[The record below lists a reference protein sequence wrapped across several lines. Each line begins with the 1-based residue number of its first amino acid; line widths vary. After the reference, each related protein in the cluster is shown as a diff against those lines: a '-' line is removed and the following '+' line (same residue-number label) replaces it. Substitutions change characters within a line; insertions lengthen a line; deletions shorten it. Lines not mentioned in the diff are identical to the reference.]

1 MKMNKIINDPD
12 LMVEEMLEGYLFL
25 HGDRFDEIPGI
36 PKSLR
41 KRKMQPKVTI
51 LIGGGA
57 GNEPWCLG
65 YVGDGLADVM
75 VSGNVY
81 AAPPAKLLLDAAR
94 AVYHEQ
100 GILFIGTNH
109 MGDVLNFELVGE
121 LAALEGIKT
130 ACVFVNDDVA
140 SDREDPS
147 NRRGIAGVAL
157 AVKIAGAAAELGL
170 SLEEVA
176 AVTQHALDRLHTV
189 SVTTSP
195 GYMPA
200 NGKAMCELPAG
211 TVEYGMGFNGEPGFL
226 QEQLPTADRMV
237 ERMLDVIVADCAQRE
252 RLAVLVNGFGFM
264 TILEQYIVVKAIKDY
279 GRSRGIDFFHVVRD
293 ELFCP
298 QGSGGFSVTVLE
310 VDDRLAPFYWHR
322 ADSPLFRWEPQARD
336 GKRAEDIPMK
346 TATIREQQL

>member
-12 LMVEEMLEGYLFL
+12 RMVEEMLEGYLFL
-25 HGDRFDEIPGI
+25 HGDQFDEIPGI
-36 PKSLR
+36 SKSLR

-121 LAALEGIKT
+121 LAGLEGIRT

-140 SDREDPS
+140 SDREDAA

-176 AVTQHALDRLHTV
+176 AVTEHALKRLHTV
-189 SVTTSP
+189 SVTTSS

-200 NGKAMCELPAG
+200 NGRAMCELPEG
-211 TVEYGMGFNGEPGFL
+211 MVEYGMGFNGEPGYL
-226 QEQLPTADRMV
+226 REPLPSAEKMV
-237 ERMLDVIVADCAQRE
+237 ASMLDVIMADCGQRDG
-252 RLAVLVNGFGFM
+252 LAVLVNGFGF
-264 TILEQYIVVKAIKDY
+264 TTLLEQYIVVKAVRDY
-279 GRSRGIDFFHVVRD
+279 GRRHGIGFAHVVRD

-298 QGSGGFSVTVLE
+298 QGSGGFSLSVLE
-310 VDDRLAPFYWHR
+310 LDDRLMPFYRQR
-322 ADSPLFRWEPQARD
+322 AASPLYRWEEQTGGIKD
-336 GKRAEDIPMK
+336 G
-346 TATIREQQL
+346 QQR